1 MSLEN
6 ETPFNLEAEL
16 METMREHEASPQEE
30 APPSA
35 SPTAETP
42 SESTDP
48 KSDDATPP
56 VSDEPVDPEKLM
68 EELSLNDPAI
78 RELLRQQQQQAQQP
92 YPPQQYAP
100 QAYAPPVPQYVPQT
114 PPQSDNAGEYFDFTD
129 PNVIAQLAKAQ
140 VQEAVQPLLEKVQQQ
155 EALIQQQAMQE
166 QATAIEETVFSHV
179 EQLNPELGKLIRD
192 TQNPKA
198 QALGEFGAKAYLE
211 AVEKYPPQLRNN
223 PAVIQNATK
232 AMMKDPIVKALADA
246 FLATPKPKQVAPTQ
260 GYGGTP
266 PQGTST
272 GTNAYLDRYGEMGG
286 IDDLASYLATP

>member
-6 ETPFNLEAEL
+6 DTPFDLEAYLSEETPAETPKD
-16 METMREHEASPQEE
+16 ET
-30 APPSA
+30 PPSA
-35 SPTAETP
+35 SPTEEG
-42 SESTDP
+42 SESTEP
-48 KSDDATPP
+48 KSDNAKPP
-56 VSDEPVDPEKLM
+56 ISDEPVDPEKLI

-78 RELLRQQQQQAQQP
+78 RELLRQQQQQAQP

-100 QAYAPPVPQYVPQT
+100 QAYAPPAPQYVPQT
-114 PPQSDNAGEYFDFTD
+114 PPQSDNEGEYFDFTD
-129 PNVIAQLAKAQ
+129 PNAIAQLAKAQ

-155 EALIQQQAMQE
+155 EALLQQQAMHE

-232 AMMKDPIVKALADA
+232 AMLKDPVVKALVDA
-246 FLATPKPKQVAPTQ
+246 FIAQPKPKQVAPTQ
-260 GYGGTP
+260 GYGGTAP
-266 PQGTST
+266 KGMGGGDFSSYKST
-272 GTNAYLDRYGEMGG
+272 GRLEDFADAL
-286 IDDLASYLATP
+286 